1 MKKSVLLFTILLF
14 TGFIFGQTSKV
25 AVVKIQ
31 TSAECGT
38 CKDLLENKLN
48 YIGGIKYAELNLA
61 DKTLHVK
68 YSTKKISLGEIRMII
83 SELGY
88 DADKVKALES
98 AVQKLP
104 LCCQPGGMKNK

>member
-14 TGFIFGQTSKV
+14 TGCIYGQSSTLNV
-25 AVVKIQ
+25 AEIL

-48 YIGGIKYAELNLA
+48 YISGIKYAELNLA
-61 DKTLHVK
+61 DKILNVK
-68 YSTKKISLGEIRMII
+68 YKTKKISLGEIRTII

-88 DADKVKALES
+88 DADTVKAVES